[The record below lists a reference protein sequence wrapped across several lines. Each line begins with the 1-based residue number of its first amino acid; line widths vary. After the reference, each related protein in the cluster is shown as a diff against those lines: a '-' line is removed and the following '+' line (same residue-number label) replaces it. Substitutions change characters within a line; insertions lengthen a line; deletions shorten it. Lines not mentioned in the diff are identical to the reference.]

1 MLSIIQQKR
10 NINNLPYYMYNII
23 QLNDKDLSELQV
35 IAKELGIKKTDSLK
49 KEDLVYKILD
59 EQAIAGA
66 TKKVA
71 ADKLKEERKEEQKK
85 KRSRV
90 APAKKDNKVVSA
102 TKEGEAEKAKE
113 AAPAK
118 PQQPSKKEESA
129 NKEKETPAVEV
140 KAENTAA
147 PKRKVGRP
155 RKNADAAEQKEVES
169 VKTATPATPKVTE
182 DKVVTEKA
190 PEVIE
195 NRKRKPNPL

>member
-85 KRSRV
+85 KRSRI

-118 PQQPSKKEESA
+118 P
-129 NKEKETPAVEV
+129 AV
-140 KAENTAA
+140 NIAA
-147 PKRKVGRP
+147 IIG
-155 RKNADAAEQKEVES
+155 EIGS
-169 VKTATPATPKVTE
+169 VKGIGTTKLA
-182 DKVVTEKA
+182 DIKA
-190 PEVIE
+190 ILKKHLGDS
-195 NRKRKPNPL
+195 NG

>member
-1 MLSIIQQKR
+1 
-10 NINNLPYYMYNII
+10 MYNII

-113 AAPAK
+113 AAPLQSHNSLLK
-118 PQQPSKKEESA
+118 
-129 NKEKETPAVEV
+129 
-140 KAENTAA
+140 
-147 PKRKVGRP
+147 KRKVQIKKKRLLLL
-155 RKNADAAEQKEVES
+155 KLKQKIPQLLN
-169 VKTATPATPKVTE
+169 VK
-182 DKVVTEKA
+182 
-190 PEVIE
+190 
-195 NRKRKPNPL
+195 